1 MTEGRVV
8 TFCADDN
15 YMEHAHVLV
24 ESLHRSNPGLHI
36 YGRLVNT
43 EQTVPCE
50 VLHDNTELSTKRDLF
65 KLAGRFD
72 HTFFETEF
80 SFWEKKPGQIR
91 PNIMYSEQ
99 MAYTCHKRF
108 DNMMHLLDQGYTSV
122 LALDA
127 DSIVKRNLSELFD
140 EIENHDIA
148 AITAQVYP
156 GWVAY
161 YDRKLQNYVT
171 PNQQCTGF
179 YEEGTLGTANTETA
193 RSFWTE
199 IRAKVEAEI
208 DDWDIDCKA
217 LFQTYDKY
225 RETLNIYEL
234 PRTYKDKHDHSEHS
248 HIWSGDGIRKKQ
260 SKYLEERKKYL

>member
-80 SFWEKKPGQIR
+80 SFLLGRTRGPAVCGCAIANRTR
-91 PNIMYSEQ
+91 PFGN
-99 MAYTCHKRF
+99 
-108 DNMMHLLDQGYTSV
+108 
-122 LALDA
+122 
-127 DSIVKRNLSELFD
+127 
-140 EIENHDIA
+140 
-148 AITAQVYP
+148 
-156 GWVAY
+156 
-161 YDRKLQNYVT
+161 
-171 PNQQCTGF
+171 
-179 YEEGTLGTANTETA
+179 
-193 RSFWTE
+193 
-199 IRAKVEAEI
+199 
-208 DDWDIDCKA
+208 
-217 LFQTYDKY
+217 
-225 RETLNIYEL
+225 
-234 PRTYKDKHDHSEHS
+234 
-248 HIWSGDGIRKKQ
+248 
-260 SKYLEERKKYL
+260 